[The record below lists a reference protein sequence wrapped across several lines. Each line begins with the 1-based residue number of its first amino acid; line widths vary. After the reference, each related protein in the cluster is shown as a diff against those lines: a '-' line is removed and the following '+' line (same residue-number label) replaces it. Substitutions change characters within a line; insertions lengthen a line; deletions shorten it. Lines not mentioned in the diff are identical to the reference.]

1 MINENNTIVL
11 PRQGPLSELAPIKI
25 TVREVRRIDTKQG
38 NPLPNPCH
46 SVDCS
51 GLPRDNAGNEIT
63 SFAIFENSD
72 FSPAAFQ
79 VGKTYEI
86 AGIVSGRF
94 FNLKGIIGEVANAV
108 PGVQG
113 VPKDPERERALNA
126 AMMTSSEI
134 MKSLSFEHESDAFT
148 AFEFLYN
155 QIVALRFSDNEGAN
169 ER

>member
-1 MINENNTIVL
+1 
-11 PRQGPLSELAPIKI
+11 
-25 TVREVRRIDTKQG
+25 
-38 NPLPNPCH
+38 
-46 SVDCS
+46 
-51 GLPRDNAGNEIT
+51 
-63 SFAIFENSD
+63 
-72 FSPAAFQ
+72 
-79 VGKTYEI
+79 
-86 AGIVSGRF
+86 
-94 FNLKGIIGEVANAV
+94 
-108 PGVQG
+108 VQG